1 MSNTMDTKEK
11 PHYVGHRERLR
22 EKLLVHGEDFLA
34 DYELLEL
41 ILMTALPRIDVK
53 PLAKTLLARFKNF
66 AGVLNASPEELMS
79 VKGIKETTAAMI
91 KIIPAACVRLTKVEI
106 LDTPVFNSWSK
117 IQDYCFLKLA
127 HKKNERFH
135 ILFLNIKLHLI
146 ADEEHQHGTVNHTPV
161 YPREILSRALA
172 LNASSLILV
181 HNHPS
186 GDSKPSEGD
195 INITEELRKILKMSD
210 ISIYDHLII
219 GRQGIY
225 SFRRHGLL

>member
-1 MSNTMDTKEK
+1 MDKKEK
-11 PHYVGHRERLR
+11 PHFAGHRERLR
-22 EKLLVHGEDFLA
+22 EKLLVRGEDSLA

-41 ILMTALPRIDVK
+41 ILMMAIPRIDVK
-53 PLAKTLLARFKNF
+53 PLAKTLLTRFKNF

-79 VKGIKETTAAMI
+79 VKGIKETAAATI
-91 KIIPAACVRLTKVEI
+91 KTIPASCIRLTKVEI

-186 GDSKPSEGD
+186 GDSKPSEGE
-195 INITEELRKILKMSD
+195 IKITDELRKILKMSD

>member
-1 MSNTMDTKEK
+1 MDKKDK
-11 PHYVGHRERLR
+11 PHYAGHRERLR
-22 EKLLVHGEDFLA
+22 EKLLLRGEDSLA

-41 ILMTALPRIDVK
+41 ILMSALPRIDVK
-53 PLAKTLLARFKNF
+53 PLAKTLLTRFKNF
-66 AGVLNASPEELMS
+66 AGVLNASPEELMAI
-79 VKGIKETTAAMI
+79 KGIKETAAAAI
-91 KIIPAACVRLTKVEI
+91 KTIPAACSRLTKIEI
-106 LDTPVFNSWSK
+106 LDTPVFNTWSK

-135 ILFLNIKLHLI
+135 ILFLNIKSHLI

-195 INITEELRKILKMSD
+195 VHITQELRKILKMSD

>member
-1 MSNTMDTKEK
+1 MDTKEK